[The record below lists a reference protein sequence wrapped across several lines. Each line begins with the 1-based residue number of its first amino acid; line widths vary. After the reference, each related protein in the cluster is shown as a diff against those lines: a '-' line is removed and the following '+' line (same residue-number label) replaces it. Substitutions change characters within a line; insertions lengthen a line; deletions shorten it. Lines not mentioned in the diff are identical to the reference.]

1 MRPGIEADTTMPA
14 ETNQP
19 NDTKSAVHDATR
31 SLNRTHGSFEL
42 ALAPVVMALFGFWLD
57 RTIDTVPV
65 FTLLFAVIGVVGAFA
80 KVYYQYRYQMAEVE
94 RSSAWAGHAS
104 TEQFRSEAAARAERL
119 SAPLE
124 GER

>member
-19 NDTKSAVHDATR
+19 NDTNSVVHDATR
-31 SLNRTHGSFEL
+31 SLNRAHGSFEL
-42 ALAPVVMALFGFWLD
+42 VLAPVIMALFGVWLD

-65 FTLLFAVIGVVGAFA
+65 FTLLFAVVGVAGAFA
-80 KVYYQYRYQMAEVE
+80 KVYYQYRYQMAEAE
-94 RSSAWAGHAS
+94 STGAWVGHSS
-104 TEQFRSEAAARAERL
+104 TEQFRAEAAARAERL
-119 SAPLE
+119 SQPVE